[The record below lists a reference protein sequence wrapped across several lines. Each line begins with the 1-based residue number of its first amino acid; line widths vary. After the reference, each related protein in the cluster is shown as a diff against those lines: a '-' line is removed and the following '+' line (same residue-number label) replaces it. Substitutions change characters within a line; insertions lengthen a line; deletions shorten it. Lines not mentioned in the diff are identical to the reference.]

1 MKIFCS
7 IEFCM
12 LSLGEAGCDG
22 EKKVSDNT
30 CSEELA
36 AKGSSYD
43 LVVACMPTHGV
54 HAG

>member
-1 MKIFCS
+1 MKFFCS

-22 EKKVSDNT
+22 EKNVSDNT
-30 CSEELA
+30 CSEESA
-36 AKGSSYD
+36 AKGRSYD
-43 LVVACMPTHGV
+43 LVAACMPTHGM